1 MAMLDLQLKYGDS
14 GEEVTLLQRALN
26 MKAGARIKV
35 DGDFGKLTE
44 TSLRSFQ
51 ASKNLEVNGLYGEK
65 EQELLAPFIASKFIT
80 SDVIIEEAKKHNLP
94 ESMLLAIKD
103 VEAKSSGYLDDGRV
117 IILFERHKMYN
128 EVRKLR
134 GIDFANAMV
143 KVHPDI
149 INPATGGYIGYE
161 REYDRLNK
169 AKSIDTDCALK
180 SASWGL
186 FQIMGFN
193 HNVCKV
199 PTVREFVRLNEQ
211 SEIDQF
217 RLFMNFLTT
226 QPELLSAVRQRNHLR
241 FAQLYNGPAQRGYDQ
256 KIREA
261 EAKYLMC
268 RR

>member
-1 MAMLDLQLKYGDS
+1 MLDLQLKYGDS

-80 SDVIIEEAKKHNLP
+80 SDVIIEEAKKYNLP

-117 IILFERHKMYN
+117 IILFERHKMYS
-128 EVRKLR
+128 EVRKLK
-134 GIDFANAMV
+134 GVDFANAMV

-149 INPATGGYIGYE
+149 INPATEIGRASCRE
-161 REYDRLNK
+161 RV
-169 AKSIDTDCALK
+169 S
-180 SASWGL
+180 SP
-186 FQIMGFN
+186 
-193 HNVCKV
+193 V
-199 PTVREFVRLNEQ
+199 
-211 SEIDQF
+211 
-217 RLFMNFLTT
+217 
-226 QPELLSAVRQRNHLR
+226 
-241 FAQLYNGPAQRGYDQ
+241 
-256 KIREA
+256 
-261 EAKYLMC
+261 
-268 RR
+268 